1 MGGVVF
7 SSNVLARAS
16 TKWVNLFF
24 LLLFSPHTLQM
35 FSGNMYI
42 KQVALSKSNLE
53 AVLMAVAI
61 SKGQMPR
68 NNNIFHS
75 YTLNLS
81 YNLMCEMLLGWL
93 TEMLAEIQ

>member
-1 MGGVVF
+1 
-7 SSNVLARAS
+7 
-16 TKWVNLFF
+16 
-24 LLLFSPHTLQM
+24 
-35 FSGNMYI
+35 MYI

-93 TEMLAEIQ
+93 TEMLAEIQWILERRYTPQKPFQFC